1 MTSNAGPHP
10 ADTIVAIATPPGA
23 GAIGVIRV
31 SGARAVPVVSTLV
44 RLSTPG
50 GLEAS
55 QPRVLH
61 RAVLMDPLTDAELDV
76 ALVARMPGP
85 ASYTGED
92 VVELSCHGNPVL
104 LGEVVRLVVA
114 SGARLAEPGEFTRRA
129 YLNGR
134 LDLVQVEAVAELIGA
149 RTERAVR
156 LAARQLRGALSGEV
170 TTVRDRLI
178 DLVAGLEVALD
189 FAEEEIGMS
198 RPEALKG
205 ARDLMASLARLVS
218 DARHGR
224 AVQDGLSVMLAGAP
238 NVGKSSLLNAL
249 LGTERA
255 IVSSTP
261 GTTRDLV
268 DGALVMRGV
277 PVRVIDGAGLG
288 TPRDA
293 IDAEGMRRARQALAE
308 SDLVLVVLDM
318 SRRISPADDEIL
330 ALTARSQRLVV
341 ANKSD
346 LPSPWDHGAAADCVC
361 SALTGA
367 GMAEVAERLNRWVD
381 TRTTVDGDEGGIVAS
396 LRVLERLT
404 AGKAAMDRAAD
415 GLESGMP
422 IEAVLVDLREALLE
436 LERVLGIDA
445 DDAVLDRIFATFC
458 VGK

>member
-1 MTSNAGPHP
+1 VTSNAGLHP

-23 GAIGVIRV
+23 GAIGVVRV
-31 SGARAVPVVSTLV
+31 SGARAVPLVSTLV
-44 RLSTPG
+44 RLGTPG
-50 GLEAS
+50 GLEAA

-61 RAVLMDPLTDAELDV
+61 RAVLRDPLTDAELDI

-104 LGEVVRLVVA
+104 LGEVVRLLVA
-114 SGARLAEPGEFTRRA
+114 SGARLADPGEFTRRA

-170 TTVRDRLI
+170 TTVHERLI

-189 FAEEEIGMS
+189 FADEEIGMS

-205 ARDLMASLARLVS
+205 ARDLVGSLARLVS
-218 DARHGR
+218 DARQGR

-255 IVSSTP
+255 IVSATP

-268 DGALVMRGV
+268 DGAVVMRGV

-293 IDAEGMRRARQALAE
+293 IDAEGMRRARQCLAE

-318 SRRISPADDEIL
+318 SRTISPADDEIL

-346 LPSPWDHGAAADCVC
+346 LPSPWDHGVAADCVC

-404 AGKAAMDRAAD
+404 AAKAALDRAAD
-415 GLESGMP
+415 GLESGVP
-422 IEAVLVDLREALLE
+422 IEAVLVDLREALLG

-445 DDAVLDRIFATFC
+445 DDAILDRIFATFC